1 MTDVHRRF
9 LQLLMTHGVLE
20 ERGVRRLQ
28 KHCYRVH
35 GREYR
40 LPVPRVPGTAPS
52 AAGDTGVS
60 LATRQAARLTWACRS
75 PRARVSPFLTSS
87 LTFFFFFFL

>member
-52 AAGDTGVS
+52 RLVTRVRASPPVRQHASPGRAGLLG
-60 LATRQAARLTWACRS
+60 LAPARFS
-75 PRARVSPFLTSS
+75 PPL
-87 LTFFFFFFL
+87 